1 MDQESKN
8 MIRNEVA
15 GDALNWSSLKP
26 ARADRLSFMGGFLV
40 SFHVN
45 EKDEKYKRQSL

>member
-1 MDQESKN
+1 MGEVSPIGSQESKN

-26 ARADRLSFMGGFLV
+26 VWADRLSFVGMGVGGFLSV
-40 SFHVN
+40 
-45 EKDEKYKRQSL
+45 LM